1 MGLDSAIAYAKASL
15 VAGEL
20 AASAITTQIEE
31 NGKDGVN
38 VDQAVEMLE
47 AGLKEYFEE
56 TDNMRLPESM
66 RRHDYIE
73 EDEILPEAG
82 YDTIEGLARK
92 TMDKKLEDMASI
104 IRAKNADNEDGSG
117 ESEREISQLR
127 ERLKESFKN
136 KSKESEDSRES
147 FRMFYDD
154 KKRAEGRDDKL
165 GYRGENADAQKK
177 TDSSVTTVDTDLLE
191 AIMAEQAES
200 ADDVL
205 GEILSNVG
213 DPEEQEAI
221 LEEFVATKGAQEADK
236 QYLQYGGDAE
246 ESSDRFFDDIEED
259 DYTPSPES
267 GDTSDIQKTSMK
279 TPEETIAS
287 KAPAAEEESVIAD
300 TTTVEEPTKT
310 ATSEEIPSS
319 SDDLLEQIIAG
330 ATQDTP
336 TELGTSDSTELENEA
351 VPVENQSSTNTSQ
364 SRPQQSGRTQIFGKS
379 VSNPTQPQ
387 ENEQVEQPKTEENTT
402 PGDDP
407 NGERAY
413 WEQKRKNGTFAEPTP
428 TYSDTSGTTE
438 QNTEQG
444 QNGQPTSS
452 TKTSP
457 KKKIGELGQDG
468 VKNFKEENGDGSKEF
483 VFSGD
488 TDVEKLDPNNQKNKV
503 GHMDL
508 PTSDDNNNQ

>member
-1 MGLDSAIAYAKASL
+1 MADVRAAIISAAAKQSTTVRKFKLTASNNAAIRQELFGMVRKIYSIEGEIPQEVHDYIMGLDSAIAYAKASL

-127 ERLKESFKN
+127 EKLKESFKN

-154 KKRAEGRDDKL
+154 KKRAEDRDDKH
-165 GYRGENADAQKK
+165 GYGGAQKEN
-177 TDSSVTTVDTDLLE
+177 DSSATTDGTDLLK
-191 AIMAEQAES
+191 AIMAEKEEL

-205 GEILSNVG
+205 EDILSNVG
-213 DPEEQEAI
+213 DTEEQEAI
-221 LEEFVATKGAQEADK
+221 LKEFVATKGAQEADK
-236 QYLQYGGDAE
+236 QYLKYGGDAK
-246 ESSDRFFDDIEED
+246 ESSDGFFDDIEED

-267 GDTSDIQKTSMK
+267 GDTSDIQNTSTE

-287 KAPAAEEESVIAD
+287 KAPAD

-310 ATSEEIPSS
+310 ATPEEIPSS
-319 SDDLLEQIIAG
+319 SDDLLEQIIDA
-330 ATQDTP
+330 
-336 TELGTSDSTELENEA
+336 SDNTELENET
-351 VPVENQSSTNTSQ
+351 VPVENPSQPNTSQ

-379 VSNPTQPQ
+379 VSNPTQSQ
-387 ENEQVEQPKTEENTT
+387 ENEQPKTEENTT
-402 PGDDP
+402 FK
-407 NGERAY
+407 Y
-413 WEQKRKNGTFAEPTP
+413 
-428 TYSDTSGTTE
+428 
-438 QNTEQG
+438 
-444 QNGQPTSS
+444 
-452 TKTSP
+452 
-457 KKKIGELGQDG
+457 KKI
-468 VKNFKEENGDGSKEF
+468 
-483 VFSGD
+483 
-488 TDVEKLDPNNQKNKV
+488 T
-503 GHMDL
+503 
-508 PTSDDNNNQ
+508 